1 MPVIPELL
9 TRGGGFPNAA
19 ELERRLLAGEALLAE
34 SANHLMQVVDVL
46 ESYGVVLDA
55 YSRNLIYQAEE
66 QFLNP
71 FPIFKFLDGDLSPAK
86 IWRHLIHDRINF
98 EYAEYCM
105 RTMLWHGTGGLDAY
119 LDGEAFRA
127 SCAAIIQAKTRRD
140 PLLACLNPLFPD
152 FLPELIRSAATTHA
166 LGQFWRVMSDLF
178 LALAAAER
186 DGAVRS
192 IDAVVDFI
200 QAGLVAAAA
209 QPITY
214 RVSIGGQPF
223 WVLPPEAGLTFLMDV
238 AVPYVEAVFL
248 RGTPFLGTV
257 SFNAQAGQ
265 IPVEQSAFA
274 YGALYADPLPTMG
287 AGIPPSLLMQDMYRH
302 LPSRLHS
309 WYDRQGRGEGDV
321 RVKICMS
328 FQKAMFCVTNA
339 AIRGTFPHPLATE
352 VAGEQAA
359 NRAHAAAWCSRLCR
373 ARTDCLDALEEA
385 LETAPREARE
395 EAAEEATEEAA
406 QRAPGDPPFAATG
419 RA

>member
-9 TRGGGFPNAA
+9 TRSGGQPNGQ

-34 SANHLMQVVDVL
+34 SPDHTMQVVDVL
-46 ESYGVVLDA
+46 ESYGIVLDA

-86 IWRHLIHDRINF
+86 IWRHLNHDRINF

-105 RTMLWHGTGGLDAY
+105 RAMLWHGTGGLDAY
-119 LDGEAFRA
+119 LDSEAFQA
-127 SCAAIIQAKTRRD
+127 SCGEIIRSKAGRD
-140 PLLACLNPLFPD
+140 PLLALLNPLFPQ
-152 FLPELIRSAATTHA
+152 FLPELIRTAATTHA

-178 LALAAAER
+178 LDLAEAEHQ
-186 DGAVRS
+186 GKVGS
-192 IDAVVDFI
+192 IDDVVEFI
-200 QAGLVAAAA
+200 KDGLVAAAA
-209 QPITY
+209 NPITY
-214 RVSIGGQPF
+214 RVRLADKDF
-223 WVLPPEAGLTFLMDV
+223 WVLPPEAGLTFLVDV

-257 SFNAQAGQ
+257 SFNAQARQ
-265 IPVEQSAFA
+265 ISPDQSSFA

-302 LPSRLHS
+302 LPERLHS
-309 WYDRQGRGEGDV
+309 WYEARGRGEGDL

-339 AIRGTFPHPLATE
+339 AIRGTFPHPLSSTSPQ
-352 VAGEQAA
+352 EQAA
-359 NRAHAAAWCSRLCR
+359 NQAYAAAWAARLSL
-373 ARTDCLDALEEA
+373 ARTDCLDEGQA
-385 LETAPREARE
+385 
-395 EAAEEATEEAA
+395 
-406 QRAPGDPPFAATG
+406 
-419 RA
+419 

>member
-9 TRGGGFPNAA
+9 TRSGGFPEAS
-19 ELERRLLAGEALLAE
+19 ELRRRLLAGETLLAE
-34 SANHLMQVVDVL
+34 SANHLIQVVDVL

-55 YSRNLIYQAEE
+55 YSRNLIYQAET

-71 FPIFKFLDGDLSPAK
+71 LPIFKFLDGDHSPAK

-105 RTMLWHGTGGLDAY
+105 RAMLWHGTGGLDSY
-119 LDGEAFRA
+119 LDSEPFQA
-127 SCAAIIQAKTRRD
+127 SCKEIIGHKTRRD
-140 PLLACLNPLFPD
+140 PLLALLHPLFPE
-152 FLPELIRSAATTHA
+152 FLPELIRTAATTHA

-178 LALAAAER
+178 IDLAAAER
-186 DGAVRS
+186 RGTVTSIEEVVR
-192 IDAVVDFI
+192 FI

-209 QPITY
+209 NPITY
-214 RVSIGGQPF
+214 GVTIADRLF
-223 WVLPPEAGLTFLMDV
+223 WVLPPEAGLTFLVDV

-257 SFNAQAGQ
+257 SFNAQARQ
-265 IPVEQSAFA
+265 IPDDQGDFA

-302 LPSRLHS
+302 LPERLHT
-309 WYDRQGRGEGDV
+309 WYERQGRGEGDV

-339 AIRGTFPHPLATE
+339 AIRGTFPHALATE
-352 VAGEQAA
+352 APAERAA
-359 NRAHAAAWCSRLCR
+359 NEAHAAAWAARLGK
-373 ARTDCLDALEEA
+373 ARTDCLDALDDA
-385 LETAPREARE
+385 LEPSE
-395 EAAEEATEEAA
+395 EVV
-406 QRAPGDPPFAATG
+406 DG

>member
-9 TRGGGFPNAA
+9 TRSGGFPEASD
-19 ELERRLLAGEALLAE
+19 LQRRLLAGETLLAE
-34 SANHLMQVVDVL
+34 SPNHLIQVVDVL

-55 YSRNLIYQAEE
+55 YSRNLIYQAET

-71 FPIFKFLDGDLSPAK
+71 LPIFKFLDGDHSPAK

-105 RTMLWHGTGGLDAY
+105 RAMLWHGTGGLDSY
-119 LDGEAFRA
+119 LDSEPFQD
-127 SCAAIIQAKTRRD
+127 SCKEIIAHKTRRD
-140 PLLACLNPLFPD
+140 PLLALLHPLFPE
-152 FLPELIRSAATTHA
+152 FLPELIRTAATTHA

-178 LALAAAER
+178 IDLAAAER
-186 DGAVRS
+186 HGTVAT
-192 IDAVVDFI
+192 IEEVVAFI

-209 QPITY
+209 NPITY
-214 RVSIGGQPF
+214 GVTIGDRPF
-223 WVLPPEAGLTFLMDV
+223 WVLPPEAGLTFLVDV

-257 SFNAQAGQ
+257 SFNAQARQ
-265 IPVEQSAFA
+265 IPDDQGDFA

-302 LPSRLHS
+302 LPERLHA
-309 WYDRQGRGEGDV
+309 WYERQGRGEGDV

-339 AIRGTFPHPLATE
+339 AIRGTFPHALTTE
-352 VAGEQAA
+352 APAERAA
-359 NRAHAAAWCSRLCR
+359 NAAYAAAWAARLGK
-373 ARTDCLDALEEA
+373 ARTDCLDALDDALEPSEEA
-385 LETAPREARE
+385 VNGQA
-395 EAAEEATEEAA
+395 
-406 QRAPGDPPFAATG
+406 
-419 RA
+419 